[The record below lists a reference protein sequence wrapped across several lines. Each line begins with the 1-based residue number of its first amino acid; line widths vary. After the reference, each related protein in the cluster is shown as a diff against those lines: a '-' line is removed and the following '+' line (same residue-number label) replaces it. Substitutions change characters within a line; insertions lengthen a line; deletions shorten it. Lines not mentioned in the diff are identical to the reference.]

1 MISLK
6 WTEREMGQDERTC
19 WEMAAFVASSGTQFV
34 FESNNN
40 GARYIFSEIA
50 FGFRPTGD
58 REKEHIRINSVD

>member
-1 MISLK
+1 
-6 WTEREMGQDERTC
+6 
-19 WEMAAFVASSGTQFV
+19 MAAFVASSGTQFV

-58 REKEHIRINSVD
+58 REKEQIRINSVD